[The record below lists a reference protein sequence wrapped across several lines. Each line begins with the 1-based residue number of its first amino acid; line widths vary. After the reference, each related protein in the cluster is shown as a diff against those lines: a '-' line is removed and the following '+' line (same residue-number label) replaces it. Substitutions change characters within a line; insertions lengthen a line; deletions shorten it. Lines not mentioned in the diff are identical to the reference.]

1 MMWFTDGF
9 QWGWMLFGGLMMI
22 LFWGGIIALAVVI
35 LRAFFGGNSRT
46 ASSEASSPSASGSA
60 LETLNERYA
69 KGEIDREEFES
80 IRLDLAR
87 EYNRSD
93 QDLRRGGELVRTMD
107 AELWD
112 MGKRFHI
119 ISG

>member
-22 LFWGGIIALAVVI
+22 LFWGGIIALAIVI
-35 LRAFFGGNSRT
+35 LRAFLGGSSRAVSSGPSS
-46 ASSEASSPSASGSA
+46 ASGSGSA
-60 LETLNERYA
+60 LEILNERYA

-87 EYNRSD
+87 E
-93 QDLRRGGELVRTMD
+93 
-107 AELWD
+107 
-112 MGKRFHI
+112 
-119 ISG
+119 

>member
-35 LRAFFGGNSRT
+35 LRAFIGGSSR
-46 ASSEASSPSASGSA
+46 AVSSGPSGESASGSA
-60 LETLNERYA
+60 LEILNERYA
-69 KGEIDREEFES
+69 KGEIDREEFQS

-87 EYNRSD
+87 E
-93 QDLRRGGELVRTMD
+93 
-107 AELWD
+107 
-112 MGKRFHI
+112 
-119 ISG
+119 